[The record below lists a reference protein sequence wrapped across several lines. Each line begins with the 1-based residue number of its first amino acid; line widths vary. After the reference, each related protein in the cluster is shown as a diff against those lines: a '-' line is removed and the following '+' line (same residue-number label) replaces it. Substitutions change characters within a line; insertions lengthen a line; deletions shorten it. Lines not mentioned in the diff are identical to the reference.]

1 MGVLDLE
8 RDTERNRL
16 YVEFAGEFDPAEA
29 EAAADRVV
37 DAADDLEPGFAVV
50 TDSSGFLPS
59 DGEAVQSVARAKAAL
74 VERGCA
80 IAVRIVPD
88 NPTAKLQYEEA
99 GAEHEQYLLFSAP
112 DRDAAERLL
121 AEKGY

>member
-8 RDTERNRL
+8 RDAERNRL

-29 EAAADRVV
+29 AAADRVV

-112 DRDAAERLL
+112 DREAAQRLL